1 MKNQERKTAKEQ
13 HAELTESGEAEFLE
27 KLECLATLGITGSV
41 EDEVPFFILEDM
53 VKLRRMELE
62 AKEVTA

>member
-13 HAELTESGEAEFLE
+13 HAELTTMGEAEFLE
-27 KLECLATLGITGSV
+27 KLDCLATLGYTGCV
-41 EDEVPFFILEDM
+41 KDETPFFILEDM